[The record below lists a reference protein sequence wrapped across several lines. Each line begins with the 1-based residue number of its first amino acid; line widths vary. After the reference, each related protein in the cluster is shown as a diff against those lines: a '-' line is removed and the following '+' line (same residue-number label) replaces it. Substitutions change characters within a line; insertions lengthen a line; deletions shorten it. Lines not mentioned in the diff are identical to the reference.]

1 MDSRGSILLRA
12 AEIASVDGLEGV
24 TIGRLAVELG
34 MSKSGVFSHFG
45 SKEELQISTV
55 HVAAEIFSREV
66 VIAGGSVLDL
76 CGRWLDYSKRRVFPG
91 GCFFV
96 VTRSEFAAR
105 PGRVRDALML
115 FNLRWISLLERL
127 CGDAQMAFEVDA
139 LLTAADRFAVLYDD
153 ASAYER
159 VRSALRARITMP
171 MGMEMSVATPN
182 DSSIASH
189 ASSTICPPM

>member
-1 MDSRGSILLRA
+1 VDSRGAILLRA

-45 SKEELQISTV
+45 AKEELQLATV
-55 HVAAEIFSREV
+55 HAAAEVFSREV
-66 VIAGGSVLDL
+66 VAAGGSVLDL
-76 CGRWLDYSKRRVFPG
+76 CRRWLDYSKRRVFPG

-115 FNLRWISLLERL
+115 FTLRWIALLERL

-139 LLTAADRFAVLYDD
+139 LLTAADRYAVLYDD

-171 MGMEMSVATPN
+171 TGMEMSVATTN
-182 DSSIASH
+182 DNNIASQD
-189 ASSTICPPM
+189 SSTI

>member
-1 MDSRGSILLRA
+1 
-12 AEIASVDGLEGV
+12 VDGLEGV

-45 SKEELQISTV
+45 SKEELQLSTV
-55 HVAAEIFSREV
+55 HAAAEIFSREV
-66 VIAGGSVLDL
+66 VIAGGPLLDL

-115 FNLRWISLLERL
+115 FTLRWISLLERL
-127 CGDAQMAFEVDA
+127 CGNADMAFEVDA

-159 VRSALRARITMP
+159 VRLALRARIAMP
-171 MGMEMSVATPN
+171 MGMEMSVATTN
-182 DSSIASH
+182 DSTIASQ
-189 ASSTICPPM
+189 ASSTI

>member
-1 MDSRGSILLRA
+1 MVRA
-12 AEIASVDGLEGV
+12 AEIASVEGLEGV

-45 SKEELQISTV
+45 AKEELQIATV
-55 HVAAEIFSREV
+55 HAAAEIFTHEV
-66 VIAGGSVLDL
+66 VVAGGTLLDL
-76 CGRWLDYSKRRVFPG
+76 CERWLDYSKRRVFPG

-115 FNLRWISLLERL
+115 FNLRWMSLLERL
-127 CGDAQMAFEVDA
+127 TRDAQAAFEVDA
-139 LLTAADRFAVLYDD
+139 LLAAADRFAVLYDD

-159 VRSALRARITMP
+159 VRLALRARHTMP
-171 MGMEMSVATPN
+171 MGTEMSMATAN
-182 DSSIASH
+182 DSSIASQ
-189 ASSTICPPM
+189 ASSMI

>member
-1 MDSRGSILLRA
+1 MDSRGAILLRA

-45 SKEELQISTV
+45 AKEELQISTV
-55 HVAAEIFSREV
+55 HAAAEIFSREV
-66 VIAGGSVLDL
+66 VVPGGSLLDL

-139 LLTAADRFAVLYDD
+139 LLAAADRFAVLYDD

-159 VRSALRARITMP
+159 VRLALRARIAMP
-171 MGMEMSVATPN
+171 TGMEMSVATPN
-182 DSSIASH
+182 DNSIASH
-189 ASSTICPPM
+189 ASSTS

>member
-45 SKEELQISTV
+45 AKEELQLATV
-55 HVAAEIFSREV
+55 HTAAEIFSHEV
-66 VIAGGSVLDL
+66 VIAGGTLLDL
-76 CGRWLDYSKRRVFPG
+76 CSRWLDYSKRRVFPG

-159 VRSALRARITMP
+159 VRSSLRARMTIPT
-171 MGMEMSVATPN
+171 GMEMSVATPN
-182 DSSIASH
+182 DNNIASQ
-189 ASSTICPPM
+189 ASSTI

>member
-1 MDSRGSILLRA
+1 MDSRAAILGRA

-45 SKEELQISTV
+45 AKEELQLATV
-55 HVAAEIFSREV
+55 HAAAEVFAREV
-66 VIAGGSVLDL
+66 VVAGGSLLDL
-76 CGRWLDYSKRRVFPG
+76 CERWLDYSKRRVFPG

-115 FNLRWISLLERL
+115 FNLRWATLLERL
-127 CGDAQMAFEVDA
+127 CGDAQLAFEVDA
-139 LLTAADRFAVLYDD
+139 LLAAADRFAVLYDD

-159 VRSALRARITMP
+159 VRLALRARHTMP
-171 MGMEMSVATPN
+171 IGTEMSIATPR

-189 ASSTICPPM
+189 ASSMI

>member
-1 MDSRGSILLRA
+1 MDSRAAILLRA

-45 SKEELQISTV
+45 SKEELQLATV
-55 HVAAEIFSREV
+55 HTASEIFAHEV
-66 VIAGGSVLDL
+66 VVAGGSVLDL

-115 FNLRWISLLERL
+115 FHLRWVSLLERL
-127 CGDAQMAFEVDA
+127 CGDAQLAFEVDA

-159 VRSALRARITMP
+159 VRLALRARHTMP
-171 MGMEMSVATPN
+171 IGTEISIATPR
-182 DSSIASH
+182 DSSIASQ
-189 ASSTICPPM
+189 ASSMI

>member
-1 MDSRGSILLRA
+1 MDSRGAILMRA

-34 MSKSGVFSHFG
+34 LSKSGVFSHFG
-45 SKEELQISTV
+45 AKEELQICTV
-55 HVAAEIFSREV
+55 HAAAEIFAREV
-66 VIAGGSVLDL
+66 VIAGGSAVDL
-76 CGRWLDYSKRRVFPG
+76 CDRWLDYSKRRVFPG

-127 CGDAQMAFEVDA
+127 CGDAQLAFEVDA
-139 LLTAADRFAVLYDD
+139 LLAAADRFAVLYDD

-159 VRSALRARITMP
+159 VRSALRARMTMP
-171 MGMEMSVATPN
+171 TGMEMSVATTN
-182 DSSIASH
+182 DSSIASQV
-189 ASSTICPPM
+189 SSTI

>member
-1 MDSRGSILLRA
+1 
-12 AEIASVDGLEGV
+12 
-24 TIGRLAVELG
+24 

-45 SKEELQISTV
+45 AKDELQISTV
-55 HVAAEIFSREV
+55 HTAAEIFAHEV
-66 VIAGGSVLDL
+66 VIAGGTVLDL
-76 CGRWLDYSKRRVFPG
+76 SDRWLDYSKRRVFPG

-127 CGDAQMAFEVDA
+127 TGNADLAFEVDA
-139 LLTAADRFAVLYDD
+139 LLTGADRFAVLYDD

-159 VRSALRARITMP
+159 VRSSLRARITMP
-171 MGMEMSVATPN
+171 TGMEMSVATPN
-182 DSSIASH
+182 DNSMASH
-189 ASSTICPPM
+189 ASSMI

>member
-1 MDSRGSILLRA
+1 VDSRGAILLRA

-45 SKEELQISTV
+45 AKEELQISTV

-159 VRSALRARITMP
+159 VRLALRERHTMP
-171 MGMEMSVATPN
+171 IGMEMSIATPN
-182 DSSIASH
+182 DSSIASQ
-189 ASSTICPPM
+189 ASSMI

>member
-24 TIGRLAVELG
+24 TIGRLAIELG

-45 SKEELQISTV
+45 AKEELQISTV
-55 HVAAEIFSREV
+55 HAAAEIFAREV
-66 VIAGGSVLDL
+66 VMAGGTVLDV
-76 CGRWLDYSKRRVFPG
+76 CERWLDYSKRRVFPG

-115 FNLRWISLLERL
+115 FNLRWVSLLERL
-127 CGDAQMAFEVDA
+127 TGDAHLAFEVDA
-139 LLTAADRFAVLYDD
+139 LLAAADRFAVLYDD

-159 VRSALRARITMP
+159 VRVALRARIAMP
-171 MGMEMSVATPN
+171 TGMEMSVATPN
-182 DSSIASH
+182 DNSIASQ
-189 ASSTICPPM
+189 ASSMI

>member
-24 TIGRLAVELG
+24 TIGRLAIELG

-45 SKEELQISTV
+45 AKEELQISAV
-55 HVAAEIFSREV
+55 HAAAEIFAREV
-66 VIAGGSVLDL
+66 VMPGGSLLDL
-76 CGRWLDYSKRRVFPG
+76 ADRWLDYSKRRVFPG

-105 PGRVRDALML
+105 PGRVREALML

-139 LLTAADRFAVLYDD
+139 LLAAADRFAVLYDD

-159 VRSALRARITMP
+159 VRLALRARIAIPT
-171 MGMEMSVATPN
+171 GMEMSVATPN
-182 DSSIASH
+182 DNSIASH
-189 ASSTICPPM
+189 ASSTS

>member
-12 AEIASVDGLEGV
+12 AEIASIEGLEGV

-45 SKEELQISTV
+45 AKEELQLATV
-55 HVAAEIFSREV
+55 QAAAEIFSREV
-66 VIAGGSVLDL
+66 VVAGGPLLDL

-115 FNLRWISLLERL
+115 FTLRWVALLERL
-127 CGDAQMAFEVDA
+127 CGDAQLAFEVDA
-139 LLTAADRFAVLYDD
+139 LLVAADRFAVLYDD

-159 VRSALRARITMP
+159 VRLALRARIAMP
-171 MGMEMSVATPN
+171 TGIEMSVATPN
-182 DSSIASH
+182 DSSIASQ
-189 ASSTICPPM
+189 ASSTI

>member
-1 MDSRGSILLRA
+1 MDSRGAILLRA

-45 SKEELQISTV
+45 AKEELQICTV
-55 HVAAEIFSREV
+55 HAAAEIFAREV
-66 VIAGGSVLDL
+66 VTPGGTALDL
-76 CGRWLDYSKRRVFPG
+76 CERWLDYSKRRVFPG

-105 PGRVRDALML
+105 PGRVREVLML
-115 FNLRWISLLERL
+115 FTLRWFSLLERL
-127 CGDAQMAFEVDA
+127 TGDAQLAFELDA
-139 LLTAADRFAVLYDD
+139 LLAAADRFAVLYDD

-159 VRSALRARITMP
+159 VRLALRARIAMP
-171 MGMEMSVATPN
+171 TGMEMSVATAN
-182 DSSIASH
+182 DSSIASQ
-189 ASSTICPPM
+189 ASSTI

>member
-1 MDSRGSILLRA
+1 MDSRAAILGRA

-45 SKEELQISTV
+45 SKEELQLAAV
-55 HVAAEIFSREV
+55 HTASEIFAREV
-66 VIAGGSVLDL
+66 VVAGGSLLDL
-76 CGRWLDYSKRRVFPG
+76 SDRWLDYSKRRVFPG

-115 FNLRWISLLERL
+115 FNLRWVSLLERL

-139 LLTAADRFAVLYDD
+139 LLAAADRFAVLYDD

-159 VRSALRARITMP
+159 VRLALRARHTMP
-171 MGMEMSVATPN
+171 IGTEISIATAR
-182 DSSIASH
+182 DSSIASQ
-189 ASSTICPPM
+189 ASSTI

>member
-1 MDSRGSILLRA
+1 
-12 AEIASVDGLEGV
+12 VDGLEGV

-45 SKEELQISTV
+45 AKEELQISTV
-55 HVAAEIFSREV
+55 HAAAEIFSREV
-66 VIAGGSVLDL
+66 VVPGGSLLDL

-139 LLTAADRFAVLYDD
+139 LLAAADRFAVLYDD

-159 VRSALRARITMP
+159 VRSALRARHTMP
-171 MGMEMSVATPN
+171 MGMEMSIATAN
-182 DSSIASH
+182 DSSIASQ
-189 ASSTICPPM
+189 ASSTI

>member
-1 MDSRGSILLRA
+1 MDSRGAILLRA

-24 TIGRLAVELG
+24 TIGRLAIELG

-45 SKEELQISTV
+45 SKEELQLSAV
-55 HVAAEIFSREV
+55 HKAAEIFTREV
-66 VIAGGSVLDL
+66 VIAGGAALDL
-76 CGRWLDYSKRRVFPG
+76 CERWLDYSKRRVFPG

-115 FNLRWISLLERL
+115 FHLRWASLLERL
-127 CGDAQMAFEVDA
+127 TGDAQLAFEVDA
-139 LLTAADRFAVLYDD
+139 LLAAADRFAVLYDD

-159 VRSALRARITMP
+159 VRLALRARIAMP
-171 MGMEMSVATPN
+171 TGTEMSVARPN
-182 DSSIASH
+182 DSSIASQV
-189 ASSTICPPM
+189 SSMI

>member
-45 SKEELQISTV
+45 AKEELQICTV
-55 HVAAEIFSREV
+55 HTAAEIFAHEV
-66 VIAGGSVLDL
+66 VMAGGTLLDL
-76 CGRWLDYSKRRVFPG
+76 SERWLDYSKRRVFPG

-139 LLTAADRFAVLYDD
+139 LLAAADRFAVLYDD

-159 VRSALRARITMP
+159 VRLALRARIAMP
-171 MGMEMSVATPN
+171 TGMEMSVATPN
-182 DSSIASH
+182 DNSIASH
-189 ASSTICPPM
+189 ASSTS

>member
-45 SKEELQISTV
+45 AKEELQISTV
-55 HVAAEIFSREV
+55 HAAAEIFSREV
-66 VIAGGSVLDL
+66 VIPGGSLLDL

-139 LLTAADRFAVLYDD
+139 LLAAADRFAVLYDD

-159 VRSALRARITMP
+159 VRSALRARHTMP
-171 MGMEMSVATPN
+171 IGTEMSIAMPN
-182 DSSIASH
+182 DNSIASQ
-189 ASSTICPPM
+189 ASSMI